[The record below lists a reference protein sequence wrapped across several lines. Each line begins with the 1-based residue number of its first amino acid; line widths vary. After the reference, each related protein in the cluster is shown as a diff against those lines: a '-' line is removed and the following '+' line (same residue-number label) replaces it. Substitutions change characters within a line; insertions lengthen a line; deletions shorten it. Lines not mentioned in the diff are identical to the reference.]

1 MAYFLQQ
8 VLNGLHG
15 SALYALLAFGY
26 ALTHGV
32 IRRTNLAY
40 GPVFAFCGQMAILFA
55 VAAYDEL
62 WLIWPVA
69 LAIGIVAAFLYATL
83 LGSVLARG
91 IFAPLAES
99 SPNTIVAATL
109 GVAIVLLELARLA
122 ADTRDYWLPPILA
135 IPIVF
140 LEWNGFKV
148 TLTVIQLIDISTA
161 IVAIAALVAL
171 LQRSRMGRL
180 WRAVSDDP
188 LAASMCG
195 VDVARILALSV
206 IAGTF
211 LAALAGCLAA
221 VYFGNISLGT
231 GLVFGLKVLFVT
243 AVGGYRSPLRAAI
256 GAAAVGMGE
265 ALWTGYLPNDW
276 RDVAVFVFLTVLL
289 VLRPSDDA
297 ASSRI

>member
-1 MAYFLQQ
+1 
-8 VLNGLHG
+8 
-15 SALYALLAFGY
+15 
-26 ALTHGV
+26 
-32 IRRTNLAY
+32 
-40 GPVFAFCGQMAILFA
+40 MAILFA
-55 VAAYDEL
+55 VAGYDEL
-62 WLIWPVA
+62 WLTWPAA
-69 LAIGIVAAFLYATL
+69 LAIGIAASFVYAAL

-91 IFAPLAES
+91 IFAPLAET
-99 SPNTIVAATL
+99 SPNTIIAATL
-109 GVAIVLLELARLA
+109 GVAIVLMELARIA
-122 ADTRDYWLPPILA
+122 ADARDYWLPPILA

-148 TLTVIQLIDISTA
+148 TLTIIQLIDVVIATL
-161 IVAIAALVAL
+161 AIAAIVVL
-171 LQRSRMGRL
+171 LQRSRMGRF

-195 VDVARILALSV
+195 IDVARTIAFSV
-206 IAGTF
+206 IAGAM

-231 GLVFGLKVLFVT
+231 GLIFGLKVLFVT
-243 AVGGYRSPLRAAI
+243 AIGGYRSPLRAAI
-256 GAAAVGMGE
+256 GAAGVGMGE

-276 RDVAVFVFLTVLL
+276 RDPAVFAFLTVLL